1 MKIKFP
7 CAIFKRTVAKNH
19 KALQC
24 DLCDQWIH
32 IKCNLIDKKT
42 YEKLKHDTSFWFCIN
57 CSDNIFPYVQH
68 DSPEMH
74 EQPQQL
80 TSKQQEIINDLNQAI
95 NDPDHLPSSKYYTP
109 EEFKQLSFFS
119 TELLALHL
127 NISSL
132 PFHIDDLHS
141 FLANLPTKPSIFG
154 ITESRLKQD
163 NPSLINIS
171 IPVYNIEHTDTESA
185 NGESLLYISKNLNY
199 ISRSDLALY
208 KAKELESVFV
218 EIDLPKRKRNLV
230 VGCIYRHPF
239 MNTDEFNTQY
249 LPKLLFEISK
259 EVKVKDFLIMGDF
272 NIDLLNYDTSTE
284 TSDFLDKMYPS
295 SFLPLITHPTR
306 FDKTSQTLIDN
317 IFTTLINNETKAGN
331 ITTVISDHFCQFA
344 SLPILENTTFK
355 NVRYE
360 RNFRNFNKSAFS
372 DEMKNI
378 NWEDFLEANKKNADL
393 SMNKFL
399 ENVNNLI
406 DKHLPIK
413 KLSKQE
419 ILQKDKPWM
428 TKGLI
433 TSIKN
438 KNIIHRKM
446 LRAKDPTRKQE
457 LKEKYK
463 TYKNRLA
470 KLTRNSKANHFNKFF
485 YQNKSNL
492 LKVWDG
498 IKSIISIYC
507 NYQS

>member
-1 MKIKFP
+1 M
-7 CAIFKRTVAKNH
+7 H
-19 KALQC
+19 K
-24 DLCDQWIH
+24 
-32 IKCNLIDKKT
+32 
-42 YEKLKHDTSFWFCIN
+42 
-57 CSDNIFPYVQH
+57 
-68 DSPEMH
+68 
-74 EQPQQL
+74 QPQQL

-119 TELLALHL
+119 TELLPLHL

-171 IPVYNIEHTDTESA
+171 IPGYNIEHTDTESA
-185 NGESLLYISKNLNY
+185 NGGSLLYIHKNLNY

-208 KAKELESVFV
+208 KVKELESVFV
-218 EIDLPKRKRNLV
+218 EINLPKRKRNLV
-230 VGCIYRHPF
+230 VGCIYHHPC

-249 LPKLLFEISK
+249 LPKLHFENSK

-284 TSDFLDKMYPS
+284 TSDFLDKMYTS

-306 FDKTSQTLIDN
+306 FGKTSQTLIDN

-355 NVRYE
+355 NVTYE
-360 RNFRNFNKSAFS
+360 RNFRNFNKNVFS

-378 NWEDFLEANKKNADL
+378 NGEDFLEANKK
-393 SMNKFL
+393 KRR
-399 ENVNNLI
+399 
-406 DKHLPIK
+406 P
-413 KLSKQE
+413 
-419 ILQKDKPWM
+419 
-428 TKGLI
+428 
-433 TSIKN
+433 
-438 KNIIHRKM
+438 
-446 LRAKDPTRKQE
+446 
-457 LKEKYK
+457 
-463 TYKNRLA
+463 
-470 KLTRNSKANHFNKFF
+470 
-485 YQNKSNL
+485 
-492 LKVWDG
+492 
-498 IKSIISIYC
+498 
-507 NYQS
+507 